1 MRSDFYMLLYI
12 HVKSISALQNELNK
26 EEPVM
31 WNTIQAFLRGSKVAL
46 ENELEIS
53 RENSFHYGV
62 KLVRGAY
69 IEGERLLAERHNWPN
84 PVWPTKSQTRVSA
97 RARFQSFS
105 NDFFAM
111 INLIPLFDTLCQN
124 KKSFN
129 VFFHVDTLPQTDENY
144 DDLAKMLISEASE
157 SKLECV
163 LAGHNEKSI
172 LLAIDQLNCNPGKCS
187 LAPLLRRNFRTLQ
200 AGSIRTIVWNG

>member
-1 MRSDFYMLLYI
+1 
-12 HVKSISALQNELNK
+12 
-26 EEPVM
+26 M

-97 RARFQSFS
+97 RQDSKVFPAIRL
-105 NDFFAM
+105 AM
-111 INLIPLFDTLCQN
+111 T
-124 KKSFN
+124 S
-129 VFFHVDTLPQTDENY
+129 
-144 DDLAKMLISEASE
+144 LIS
-157 SKLECV
+157 LFYTDRQ
-163 LAGHNEKSI
+163 N
-172 LLAIDQLNCNPGKCS
+172 
-187 LAPLLRRNFRTLQ
+187 
-200 AGSIRTIVWNG
+200 

>member
-1 MRSDFYMLLYI
+1 MI
-12 HVKSISALQNELNK
+12 
-26 EEPVM
+26 

-97 RARFQSFS
+97 RRNSKVLNVVLSVPISF
-105 NDFFAM
+105 
-111 INLIPLFDTLCQN
+111 
-124 KKSFN
+124 
-129 VFFHVDTLPQTDENY
+129 
-144 DDLAKMLISEASE
+144 IS
-157 SKLECV
+157 
-163 LAGHNEKSI
+163 
-172 LLAIDQLNCNPGKCS
+172 
-187 LAPLLRRNFRTLQ
+187 
-200 AGSIRTIVWNG
+200 